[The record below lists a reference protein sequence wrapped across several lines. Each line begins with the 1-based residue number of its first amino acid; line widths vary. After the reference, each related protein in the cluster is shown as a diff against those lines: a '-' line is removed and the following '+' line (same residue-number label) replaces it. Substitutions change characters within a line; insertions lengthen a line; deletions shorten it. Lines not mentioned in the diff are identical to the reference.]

1 LPYQNNNIMN
11 YENLNYKGN
20 DITVGYSN
28 CTIDNF
34 EIKEIFYKEVDVY
47 ELLEFDI
54 DYINELL
61 VERLFY

>member
-1 LPYQNNNIMN
+1 MN

-20 DITVGYSN
+20 EIVVSYTD

-47 ELLEFDI
+47 DLLEFDI
-54 DYINELL
+54 EFINELL
-61 VERLFY
+61 VAKLFY

>member
-1 LPYQNNNIMN
+1 MN

-20 DITVGYSN
+20 QLTIGYVP

-61 VERLFY
+61 VEQLFY